1 MISFDRL
8 DLNLLRVFDAVMEER
23 SVVRAS
29 QRLHLSQSALSH
41 ALARLRDSI
50 GEELF
55 VRTGKGLAPTD
66 YAMAISGPLRAALQG
81 MRGALAS
88 ASSPFQPASARR
100 TFVIAAS
107 DYVCAILLPY
117 FQRQLRQEAP
127 LVDLVIKPSTRANLA
142 EQIDLRRIDLAIG
155 MFGGMPERLRSQALM
170 EQDEVLVAWRGH
182 PAAQRDI
189 TLDDLSSYPL
199 AAVSAGG
206 EEDGAV
212 GGFIRERGLSRQS
225 DMYDRGALEL
235 ALAKSGWPVRL
246 QTLLPHFLVIPAL
259 IEHGDT
265 LAIVPRP
272 LAKLFARTHALLIKE
287 LPYPVALR
295 RLELLWHGE
304 NDLDPAHCW
313 LRAQWF
319 EAVQQMQQAA

>member
-50 GEELF
+50 GEDLF
-55 VRTGKGLAPTD
+55 VRTGKGLVPTD
-66 YAMAISGPLRAALQG
+66 YAMAISAPLRAALQG
-81 MRGALAS
+81 MRGALAG
-88 ASSPFQPASARR
+88 ASSPFDPASAQR

-107 DYVCAILLPY
+107 DYVCAILLPH
-117 FQRQLRQEAP
+117 FQRQLRQRAP
-127 LVDLVIKPSTRANLA
+127 LANLVVKPSTRANLA

-155 MFGGMPERLRSQALM
+155 MFGGMPERLRSQPLM
-170 EQDEVLVAWRGH
+170 EQDEVLVTWRGH
-182 PAAQRDI
+182 PAAGRDI
-189 TLDDLSSYPL
+189 TIEDLSGYPL

-212 GGFIRERGLSRQS
+212 GGFIHERGLSRQS

-235 ALAKSGWPVRL
+235 ALGKAGLAARL
-246 QTLLPHFLVIPAL
+246 HTLLPHFLAIPAL
-259 IEHGDT
+259 IEDSDT

-272 LAKLFARTHALLIKE
+272 LAELFVRTHALLIRE
-287 LPYPVALR
+287 LPYPVAPRHLDM
-295 RLELLWHGE
+295 LWHGE

-313 LRAQWF
+313 LRAQWL
-319 EAVQQMQQAA
+319 EAVQQVRPAN